1 MKKIN
6 IYHGSTTIIEKPQ
19 YGAGKSYNDYGRGF
33 YCTEHIDLAKEWG
46 CNEGVDGFANRY
58 ELNLMDLTVLNL
70 SDDKYSILNWLAIL
84 MDNRIGRLNTPIER
98 QGREYLLEHFLPEY
112 KDADVIVGYRADDS
126 YFSFARAFVGNG
138 ISLKQLSYAMHL
150 GKLGQQYVLI
160 SEKAFQQVQFTG
172 YEIAENREYYPKRK
186 ARDEQA
192 REAFIRELEKD
203 DTEGIFMRDII
214 RGKMEAGDERLR

>member
-70 SDDKYSILNWLAIL
+70 SDNKYSILNWLAIL

-138 ISLKQLSYAMHL
+138 ISLKQLGYAMRL

-214 RGKMEAGDERLR
+214 REKMEAGDERLR

>member
-138 ISLKQLSYAMHL
+138 ISLKQLGYTMRL

-214 RGKMEAGDERLR
+214 REKMEAGDERLR